1 MLKKIILT
9 FVTSVIIIG
18 VTGLIGYKLLNK
30 KVEGTETQITL
41 PKVETPKTEETTNAP
56 KTNNSVDQES
66 NAPVKAKTV
75 TTPQVTPTPT
85 AVAAC
90 DESRKT
96 ELTNKYE
103 NDISAATQKQ
113 DKIYSDANAEYLSA
127 VDRARESCAIIWD
140 PNAREQC
147 VTQAMAFAATTLK
160 EQRSSAD
167 RDYDVT
173 TGYLTFMY
181 GLDMKSA
188 HCSN

>member
-9 FVTSVIIIG
+9 FITSVIIIG

-30 KVEGTETQITL
+30 KVEGTETQINS
-41 PKVETPKTEETTNAP
+41 PKVETQKTEETTNAP
-56 KTNNSVDQES
+56 KTDDSVKQES
-66 NAPVKAKTV
+66 NTPVKAKTV
-75 TTPQVTPTPT
+75 TTPQVTPTPA

-90 DESRKT
+90 DDPKKT

-103 NDISAATQKQ
+103 NDINVATQKR
-113 DKIYSDANAEYLSA
+113 DKIYSDANAGYLSA

-140 PNAREQC
+140 PNQREVC
-147 VTQAMAFAATTLK
+147 VSNAIAMAGETIK
-160 EQRSSAD
+160 EQRISAD
-167 RDYDVT
+167 RDFDVT

-181 GLDMKSA
+181 GIDMKSA